1 MEVPVNQMQEQEIY
15 ATEAPGSECSHL
27 RQTTWAT
34 IGKAAG
40 EAAQDL

>member
-27 RQTTWAT
+27 RQTMWAT
-34 IGKAAG
+34 TGKAAG